1 MNWFKNLF
9 KKKLK
14 ISEEELTDLEY
25 SVINLQVLKLALIKK
40 SSDFNDAKYDEM
52 IEDLD
57 SEIKR
62 ISEILAN
69 IRYKIA

>member
-1 MNWFKNLF
+1 MQWFKNLF

-14 ISEEELTDLEY
+14 ISEDDLKELEY
-25 SVINLQVLKLALIKK
+25 SLINLQVLKLGLIKK

-57 SEIKR
+57 NEIKR

-69 IRYKIA
+69 VRYQFA